1 MPATKNPFPKSID
14 VYISPTY
21 NYSSIQVACHKAWL
35 TTSCFQLKWF
45 QFFHRKKPSTLAF
58 NTSASSNS
66 CGLKWGPSFDFS
78 GHLEGMGMLFLTS
91 HDWSGWQIDWKLEN
105 PATLIS
111 WNGKEIIFKE
121 HSFFLK
127 IWMYDAGVQKQG
139 EDYPSQQLQWNQLH
153 GNFAIQSSF
162 TAVKTKPMK
171 TFHSFSLQFI
181 FWSLTCIT
189 KLQVPSSMNHIK
201 KTSTHDHSTFWK
213 NPSVYMA
220 KNPGEMLPCAC
231 WRSSSAS
238 PFKRFNKYP
247 SLSAEM
253 VDLVPVTWSM
263 KYWLVND
270 GISYKSPSI
279 YPLVTG

>member
-66 CGLKWGPSFDFS
+66 CGVKWGPSFDFS

-121 HSFFLK
+121 HSFFLLNMDVWCRGSK
-127 IWMYDAGVQKQG
+127 TWRGLSVATTSVESVARELCHTKQFHG
-139 EDYPSQQLQWNQLH
+139 CENETHEDFSQFLL
-153 GNFAIQSSF
+153 AI
-162 TAVKTKPMK
+162 
-171 TFHSFSLQFI
+171 
-181 FWSLTCIT
+181 
-189 KLQVPSSMNHIK
+189 HILIPDLYYK
-201 KTSTHDHSTFWK
+201 ASSTFK
-213 NPSVYMA
+213 H
-220 KNPGEMLPCAC
+220 E
-231 WRSSSAS
+231 
-238 PFKRFNKYP
+238 
-247 SLSAEM
+247 
-253 VDLVPVTWSM
+253 
-263 KYWLVND
+263 
-270 GISYKSPSI
+270 SYKKNI
-279 YPLVTG
+279 NTWPLNLLKKPFGIHGEKPWRDAPVRLLTFFIGLTFQTLQQISKP